1 MDLRYS
7 RLNALARDDRVG
19 SIWWVDSV
27 LVTSYGHPFRR
38 SSIHWAVIA
47 TLAVILPGCATRPGP
62 EVLTPVAIAPGV
74 KTLQVYVATTR
85 ERQSPSENVF
95 TANRANALNF
105 AKFVISVPPNHKPGE
120 IEMPTNPSDP
130 QTSFAVLDQA
140 VMSEADFHKAVAPQ
154 RAERRKKQKVFVF
167 VHGFNNNFQESLF
180 RLAQL
185 QADAK
190 IDGMPILFSWPS
202 QAQVAAYATD
212 QDAASYS
219 RDYLMTLLTMLT
231 RSPEV
236 GDILV
241 VGHSMGAMLTA
252 DALQQLRAEGKN
264 QVIARLGRVVL
275 AAPDINAQTFRAQVQ
290 AIGPLKPPL
299 LVLVS
304 KDDGALQ
311 ISSFLSGGGV
321 PRTGALDVNNPVV
334 QEAALKAK
342 VQVVDIS
349 QLESRDGMKHDQF
362 VSVAVLYSRMQQTM
376 PNRSS
381 AGTFVLNGDSATLQP
396 VASGRQ
402 ALAQ

>member
-1 MDLRYS
+1 VR
-7 RLNALARDDRVG
+7 
-19 SIWWVDSV
+19 
-27 LVTSYGHPFRR
+27 VTSHGHPFRR

-105 AKFVISVPPNHKPGE
+105 AKFAISVPPNHKPGE

-130 QTSFAVLDQA
+130 QTSFAVVDQA
-140 VMSEADFHKAVAPQ
+140 VMSEADFRKAVAPQ
-154 RAERRKKQKVFVF
+154 RADRRKKHKVFVF

-190 IDGMPILFSWPS
+190 IDGIPILFSWPS

-219 RDYLMTLLTMLT
+219 REYLMTLLTMLT

-241 VGHSMGAMLTA
+241 VGHSVGAMLTA

-311 ISSFLSGGGV
+311 MSSFLSGGGV

-376 PNRSS
+376 PNRTS

>member
-1 MDLRYS
+1 VR
-7 RLNALARDDRVG
+7 
-19 SIWWVDSV
+19 
-27 LVTSYGHPFRR
+27 VTSHGHPFRR

-105 AKFVISVPPNHKPGE
+105 AKFAISVPPNHKPGE

-130 QTSFAVLDQA
+130 QTSFAVVDQA
-140 VMSEADFHKAVAPQ
+140 VMSEADFRKAVAPQ
-154 RAERRKKQKVFVF
+154 RADRRKKHKVFVF

-190 IDGMPILFSWPS
+190 IDGIPILFSWPS

-219 RDYLMTLLTMLT
+219 REYLMTLLTMLT

-241 VGHSMGAMLTA
+241 VGHSVGAMLTA

-304 KDDGALQ
+304 KDDVALQ
-311 ISSFLSGGGV
+311 MSSFLSGGGV

-376 PNRSS
+376 PNRTS

>member
-1 MDLRYS
+1 
-7 RLNALARDDRVG
+7 
-19 SIWWVDSV
+19 
-27 LVTSYGHPFRR
+27 
-38 SSIHWAVIA
+38 
-47 TLAVILPGCATRPGP
+47 
-62 EVLTPVAIAPGV
+62 
-74 KTLQVYVATTR
+74 
-85 ERQSPSENVF
+85 
-95 TANRANALNF
+95 
-105 AKFVISVPPNHKPGE
+105 
-120 IEMPTNPSDP
+120 
-130 QTSFAVLDQA
+130 
-140 VMSEADFHKAVAPQ
+140 MSEADFHKAVAPQ
-154 RAERRKKQKVFVF
+154 RADRRKKQKVFVF

-190 IDGMPILFSWPS
+190 IDGIPILFSWPS
-202 QAQVAAYATD
+202 QGQVAAYATD
-212 QDAASYS
+212 QDAANYS

-241 VGHSMGAMLTA
+241 VGHSVGAMLTA

-304 KDDGALQ
+304 KDDVALQ
-311 ISSFLSGGGV
+311 MSSFLSGGGV

-376 PNRSS
+376 PNRTS

>member
-1 MDLRYS
+1 VR
-7 RLNALARDDRVG
+7 
-19 SIWWVDSV
+19 
-27 LVTSYGHPFRR
+27 VTSHGHPFRR

-62 EVLTPVAIAPGV
+62 EVLTPVAIAPGF
-74 KTLQVYVATTR
+74 KTLYDYVADTR

-105 AKFVISVPPNHKPGE
+105 AKFAISVPPNHKPGE

-130 QTSFAVLDQA
+130 QTSFAVVDQA
-140 VMSEADFHKAVAPQ
+140 VMSEADFRKAVAPQ
-154 RAERRKKQKVFVF
+154 RADRRKKHKVFVF

-190 IDGMPILFSWPS
+190 IDGIPILFSWPS

-219 RDYLMTLLTMLT
+219 REYLMTLLTMLT

-241 VGHSMGAMLTA
+241 VGHSVGAMLTA

-304 KDDGALQ
+304 KDDVALQ
-311 ISSFLSGGGV
+311 MSSFLSGGGV

-376 PNRSS
+376 PNRTS

>member
-1 MDLRYS
+1 MR
-7 RLNALARDDRVG
+7 
-19 SIWWVDSV
+19 
-27 LVTSYGHPFRR
+27 VTSHGHPFRR
-38 SSIHWAVIA
+38 GSIHWAVIA

-74 KTLQVYVATTR
+74 RTLQVYVATTR
-85 ERQSPSENVF
+85 ERQSRSENVF
-95 TANRANALNF
+95 TADRANALNF
-105 AKFVISVPPNHKPGE
+105 AKFAISVPPNHKPGE

-130 QTSFAVLDQA
+130 QTSFAVVDQA
-140 VMSEADFHKAVAPQ
+140 VMSEADFQKAVAPQ
-154 RAERRKKQKVFVF
+154 RADRRKKQKVFVF

-190 IDGMPILFSWPS
+190 IDGIPILFSWPS

-219 RDYLMTLLTMLT
+219 RDYLMTFLTMLT

-241 VGHSMGAMLTA
+241 VGHSMGAKLTA

-311 ISSFLSGGGV
+311 LSSFISGSRV
-321 PRTGALDVNNPVV
+321 PRIGALDVNNPVV
-334 QEAALKAK
+334 QEAALEAK

-376 PNRSS
+376 PSRTS

>member
-27 LVTSYGHPFRR
+27 LVTSHGHPFRR

-105 AKFVISVPPNHKPGE
+105 AKFAVSVPPNHKPGE
-120 IEMPTNPSDP
+120 VEIPAGPRDL
-130 QTSFAVLDQA
+130 QTSFAVVDQA
-140 VMSEADFHKAVAPQ
+140 VMSEADFNRAVAPQ
-154 RAERRKKQKVFVF
+154 GTPRRKKQKVFVF

-190 IDGMPILFSWPS
+190 IDGIPILFSWPS

-275 AAPDINAQTFRAQVQ
+275 AAPDINAQTFRAQAQ
-290 AIGPLKPPL
+290 AIGLLKPPL

-311 ISSFLSGGGV
+311 MSSFLSGGGV
-321 PRTGALDVNNPVV
+321 ARTGALDVNNPIV

-376 PNRSS
+376 PNRTS

-396 VASGRQ
+396 VASGRE

>member
-1 MDLRYS
+1 MGAGRFGGDPM
-7 RLNALARDDRVG
+7 RVA
-19 SIWWVDSV
+19 SH
-27 LVTSYGHPFRR
+27 GHPFRR
-38 SSIHWAVIA
+38 GSIHLAVIA
-47 TLAVILPGCATRPGP
+47 ILAVVLPGCATRPGP
-62 EVLTPVAIAPGV
+62 EVLTPVAIAPGA

-85 ERQSPSENVF
+85 ERQSASENVF
-95 TANRANALNF
+95 TADRANALNF
-105 AKFVISVPPNHKPGE
+105 AKFAISVPPNHKPGE
-120 IEMPTNPSDP
+120 IEMPTNPTDP
-130 QTSFAVLDQA
+130 QTSFAVVDQA
-140 VMSEADFHKAVAPQ
+140 VMSEADFQNTVAPQ
-154 RAERRKKQKVFVF
+154 RADRRRKQKVFVF
-167 VHGFNNNFQESLF
+167 VHGYNNNFQESLF

-190 IDGMPILFSWPS
+190 IDGIPILFSWPS
-202 QAQVAAYATD
+202 QGEVVAYAAD
-212 QDAASYS
+212 QEAASHS

-241 VGHSMGAMLTA
+241 VGHSVGAMLTA
-252 DALQQLRAEGKN
+252 DALQQLRTEGKN

-304 KDDGALQ
+304 KDDGALKM
-311 ISSFLSGGGV
+311 SSFLSGGGV
-321 PRTGALDVNNPVV
+321 PRIGALDVNDPVV

-376 PNRSS
+376 PNRTSP
-381 AGTFVLNGDSATLQP
+381 GTFVLNGESAALQP

-402 ALAQ
+402 VLAQ

>member
-1 MDLRYS
+1 MR
-7 RLNALARDDRVG
+7 
-19 SIWWVDSV
+19 
-27 LVTSYGHPFRR
+27 VTSHGHPFRR

-105 AKFVISVPPNHKPGE
+105 AKFAISVPPNHKPGE

-130 QTSFAVLDQA
+130 QTSFAVVDQA
-140 VMSEADFHKAVAPQ
+140 VMSEADFRKAVAPQ
-154 RAERRKKQKVFVF
+154 RADRRKKHKVFVF

-190 IDGMPILFSWPS
+190 IDGIPILFSWPS

-219 RDYLMTLLTMLT
+219 REYLMTLLTMLT

-241 VGHSMGAMLTA
+241 VGHSVGAMLTA

-304 KDDGALQ
+304 KDDVALQ
-311 ISSFLSGGGV
+311 MSSFLSGGGV

-376 PNRSS
+376 PNRTS